1 VSEWKGGRKGEM
13 GGNGGES
20 VVLVLALVNEFID
33 ALRSACV
40 SE

>member
-1 VSEWKGGRKGEM
+1 M
-13 GGNGGES
+13 GDNGGES